1 MVLRPLH
8 GTSATLDDSAK
19 DATENVYDA
28 LHTLVASGDARAAS
42 VCVARAFTAMRV
54 HMGHLRHVKAT
65 TPLDACCELV
75 TQITNVLIKLMNC

>member
-19 DATENVYDA
+19 DATKNFYDA

-42 VCVARAFTAMRV
+42 VCVARAFTAARV
-54 HMGHLRHVKAT
+54 HMGHLRSMV
-65 TPLDACCELV
+65 DACVCELA
-75 TQITNVLIKLMNC
+75 TQITNLLIKLMNC